1 MRCFVVS
8 ARPKTVSPQEQGNT
22 ITLRGWFRS
31 RPSAGRRKSGLRA
44 PFSCILTPKG
54 ERRLAGGKREARNPR
69 FVFAR
74 RLSLKGCEE
83 FLARF
88 QRAQPWETSP
98 TRRVAL
104 RAPHL
109 ATLLSPLRGEEG

>member
-8 ARPKTVSPQEQGNT
+8 ARPTTVSPQEQGNT
-22 ITLRGWFRS
+22 ITLRDGFVADDLRDAGS
-31 RPSAGRRKSGLRA
+31 QACVRPFPASSPRR
-44 PFSCILTPKG
+44 G

-109 ATLLSPLRGEEG
+109 AT